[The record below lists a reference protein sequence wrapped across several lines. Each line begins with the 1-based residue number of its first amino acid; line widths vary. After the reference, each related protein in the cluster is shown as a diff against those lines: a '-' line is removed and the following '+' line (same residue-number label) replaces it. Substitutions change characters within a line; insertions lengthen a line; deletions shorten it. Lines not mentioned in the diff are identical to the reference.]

1 MMPDIAAMITAMIE
15 VTMAMPPRVRLSQT
29 FSDEY
34 MSRAMP
40 DRSSIA
46 AMKMNNGTDI
56 ST

>member
-1 MMPDIAAMITAMIE
+1 MMPDMAAMITAMIE

-34 MSRAMP
+34 MSLAMP
-40 DRSSIA
+40 DRSKSA
-46 AMKMNNGTDI
+46 AMKMKRGTEI